1 MLHARLLQVMA
12 RVVSH
17 GPDGRM
23 LNATF
28 READKLEYQD
38 SLGRLTLEVAQAV
51 PDGVLLFMPSYSL
64 MDKLRERWKVRWGL
78 VGGRAKVLTDWRR
91 GLVLNTC
98 STAARR
104 AAGLGFQGSYPDNL
118 SSGSVFSHLRLLL
131 LSYLLRG
138 VLPHCCRSLAC
149 GTSCSA

>member
-1 MLHARLLQVMA
+1 MA

-51 PDGVLLFMPSYSL
+51 PDGVLLFLPSYSL
-64 MDKLRERWKVRWGL
+64 MDKLRERWKV
-78 VGGRAKVLTDWRR
+78 
-91 GLVLNTC
+91 
-98 STAARR
+98 
-104 AAGLGFQGSYPDNL
+104 GLGLEVWWVEGAGWGWGVVDHHL
-118 SSGSVFSHLRLLL
+118 SQI
-131 LSYLLRG
+131 
-138 VLPHCCRSLAC
+138 A
-149 GTSCSA
+149 

>member
-1 MLHARLLQVMA
+1 VLCEYLLQVMA

-51 PDGVLLFMPSYSL
+51 PDGVLLFLPSYSL
-64 MDKLRERWKVRWGL
+64 MDKLRERWKV
-78 VGGRAKVLTDWRR
+78 
-91 GLVLNTC
+91 
-98 STAARR
+98 
-104 AAGLGFQGSYPDNL
+104 GS
-118 SSGSVFSHLRLLL
+118 FRF
-131 LSYLLRG
+131 
-138 VLPHCCRSLAC
+138 
-149 GTSCSA
+149 